1 MKTNSAKAKQ
11 LAQSGWSKDSLEHLK
26 ADLRIKNSK
35 PKLNISRPIKK
46 TTQQPMKKSSSS
58 IKVIKEVDYRQ
69 HRINPTLY
77 EFRQWLHKPDYRFL
91 ILDLEFYITGNKG
104 ATNEN
109 THIMQIAGQVFN
121 DFDRFNYYNLNNNMK
136 NDSQLE
142 VLRQTNA
149 QYSELKPADQFP
161 DLADRIR
168 RFVQAHQ
175 ITHII
180 SWGNGNDIATIQH
193 WEHHYNLDT
202 IFDDRIKWIDL
213 ATMTGSQLTEKNELQ
228 HNPSL
233 KNFYKTFGLLDNR
246 IAWHH
251 ADQDVQAINQ
261 ICHIYYDIN
270 N

>member
-1 MKTNSAKAKQ
+1 
-11 LAQSGWSKDSLEHLK
+11 
-26 ADLRIKNSK
+26 
-35 PKLNISRPIKK
+35 
-46 TTQQPMKKSSSS
+46 
-58 IKVIKEVDYRQ
+58 
-69 HRINPTLY
+69 
-77 EFRQWLHKPDYRFL
+77 
-91 ILDLEFYITGNKG
+91 
-104 ATNEN
+104 
-109 THIMQIAGQVFN
+109 
-121 DFDRFNYYNLNNNMK
+121 MK

-161 DLADRIR
+161 DLANRIR
-168 RFVQAHQ
+168 RFVQARQ

-202 IFDDRIKWIDL
+202 IFGDQIKWIDL

-261 ICHIYYDIN
+261 ICHIYYNIN

>member
-35 PKLNISRPIKK
+35 PKLNISQPIKK
-46 TTQQPMKKSSSS
+46 TTNQPMKKPSTP
-58 IKVIKEVDYRQ
+58 IEVIKEVDYHK

-77 EFRQWLHKPDYRFL
+77 EFRQWLHKPEYRFL
-91 ILDLEFYITGNKG
+91 IMDLEFYVTGNKN
-104 ATNEN
+104 TTKEN
-109 THIMQIAGQVFN
+109 THIMQIAGQIFN
-121 DFDRFNYYNLNNNMK
+121 NFDRFNYYNLNRNMK
-136 NDSQLE
+136 NDNQLE

-161 DLADRIR
+161 DLANRIR
-168 RFVQAHQ
+168 RFVQARQ

-180 SWGNGNDIATIQH
+180 SWGNGTDITALRY
-193 WEHHYNLDT
+193 WEHHYNLDA
-202 IFDDRIKWIDL
+202 IFGDQIKWIDL
-213 ATMTGSQLTEKNELQ
+213 ATITGAQLTDKNEIQ
-228 HNPSL
+228 NNPSL
-233 KNFYKTFGLLDNR
+233 KNFYKTFGLLDNH